1 MSEAKAKEFVEKTFN
16 DDEFAIEVLKA
27 GDFKPG
33 GKDDVDTAGRG
44 MENFVKAG
52 KALGYDFTD
61 EEIEK
66 ATKEYTE
73 QLGAWKSIRK
83 VMHFARLNKK
93 ARKEM

>member
-1 MSEAKAKEFVEKTFN
+1 MSQAKAKEFIDKTFN

-33 GKDDVDTAGRG
+33 GRDDVDAAGLA

-52 KALGYDFTD
+52 KKLGYDFTD
-61 EEIEK
+61 GEVKK
-66 ATKEYTE
+66 AKDEYFKKIGT
-73 QLGAWKSIRK
+73 WKTIRK
-83 VMHFARLNKK
+83 VIHFARLNKK

>member
-1 MSEAKAKEFVEKTFN
+1 MSIEIAREFIEKVFS

-33 GKDDVDTAGRG
+33 GRDDVDTAGRG

-66 ATKEYTE
+66 AAKEYTE
-73 QLGAWKSIRK
+73 KLGPWKSIKK
-83 VMHFARLNKK
+83 VMHFARLNRK
-93 ARKEM
+93 ARKDM